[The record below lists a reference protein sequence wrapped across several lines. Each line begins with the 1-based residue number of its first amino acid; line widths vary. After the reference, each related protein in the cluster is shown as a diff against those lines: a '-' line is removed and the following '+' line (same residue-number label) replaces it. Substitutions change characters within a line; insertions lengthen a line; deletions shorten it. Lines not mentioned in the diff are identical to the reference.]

1 MIHRIYSSL
10 PSFKSLEFHSG
21 LNLVLAEKTPGA
33 TERQTR
39 NRAGKSS
46 ITEIIHFLMAGTLEK
61 NSIFRDAHLKNHS
74 FGLEFDL
81 GGHMVAMERE
91 AENRSVLTVAGG
103 EYNHWPVQPSVD
115 TLTGKKMIKN
125 SLWKIVLG
133 KILFELPESEEKY
146 GPTFRSLFSYFVR
159 RQSVRGFTDPFR
171 QNEKQQPYD
180 QQVAISYLI
189 GLDWTIPQKWQSIRE
204 QEKSLKALKKAA
216 REGALGDIIS
226 TTSDL
231 RTKLTVAEARAEQLR
246 RSTAEF
252 KVLPEYRELEQ
263 KASDLT
269 RQINRLVDENTMD
282 LQLIDDIEESLQE
295 EAPPPDTKLEEVY
308 REAGVVLPA
317 LALKRFEDVRAFHQS
332 VLANRHS
339 YLQGEIDASR
349 RRIEH
354 REDTIK
360 KHEVRRSQIMGIL
373 QSHGALDHFA
383 RLQEELARLETD
395 VENLRQRYAT
405 AEKLETGKTDLVLE
419 RQQLLRRLRQDHNEQ
434 SDILRMAI
442 LAFEEISNALYE
454 DAGSLV
460 ISESLNGPLF
470 EVKIH
475 GKRSSGVSN
484 VQVFCFDMMLMRF
497 CAERGIGPGFLFHDS
512 HLFDGVDERQVAKAL
527 QLGAKLADSLGFQYI
542 VTMNEDA
549 LPTELPKDFD
559 LEQYIMPTRLTDAT
573 EDGGLFGIRFG

>member
-10 PSFKSLEFHSG
+10 PSFKNLEFHSG

-61 NSIFRDAHLKNHS
+61 NSIFRDVHLKDYS

-81 GGHMVAMERE
+81 GGHRVAMERE
-91 AENRSVLTVAGG
+91 AESHSVLTVAGG
-103 EYNHWPVQPSVD
+103 EYGHWPIQPSVD
-115 TLTGKKMIKN
+115 TRTGKNMIKN

-159 RQSVRGFTDPFR
+159 RQSVLGFTDPFR
-171 QNEKQQPYD
+171 QNEHQQPYD

-204 QEKSLKALKKAA
+204 QEKSLKALRKAA

-252 KVLPEYRELEQ
+252 KILPEYRELEQ
-263 KASDLT
+263 EASDLT

-282 LQLIDDIEESLQE
+282 RQLIDDLEESLQE
-295 EAPPPDTKLEEVY
+295 EAPPPDTKLEEMY

-339 YLQGEIDASR
+339 YLRGEISASR

-354 REDTIK
+354 REGTIK

-395 VENLRQRYAT
+395 VENLRQRYAI
-405 AEKLETGKTDLVLE
+405 AEKLETGKTDLDLE

-460 ISESLNGPLF
+460 ISESLNGPKF
-470 EVKIH
+470 EVQIH
-475 GKRSSGVSN
+475 GKRSSGISN
-484 VQVFCFDMMLMRF
+484 MQVFCFDMMLMRF

-527 QLGAKLADSLGFQYI
+527 QLGAKMADSLGFQYI

-549 LPTELPKDFD
+549 LPAELPEDFD

>member
-10 PSFKSLEFHSG
+10 PSFKNLEFHSG

-61 NSIFRDAHLKNHS
+61 NSIFRDVHLKNHL

-81 GGHMVAMERE
+81 GGHRVAMERE
-91 AENRSVLTVAGG
+91 AENRSVLTVVGG
-103 EYNHWPVQPSVD
+103 EHNHWPVQPSID
-115 TLTGKKMIKN
+115 MRTGKNMIKN

-171 QNEKQQPYD
+171 QNEKQQSYD

-246 RSTAEF
+246 QSTTKF
-252 KVLPEYRELEQ
+252 KVLPKYRELEQ
-263 KASDLT
+263 EASDLT
-269 RQINRLVDENTMD
+269 RQINKLVDENTMD
-282 LQLIDDIEESLQE
+282 RQLIDDIEESLQE
-295 EAPPPDTKLEEVY
+295 EVPPPDTKLEEVY
-308 REAGVVLPA
+308 RKAGVVLPT

-339 YLQGEIDASR
+339 YLQGEISASR

-373 QSHGALDHFA
+373 QSHGALDHFT
-383 RLQEELARLETD
+383 RLQQELARLETD

-405 AEKLETGKTDLVLE
+405 AEKLETGKTDLDLE

-442 LAFEEISNALYE
+442 LSFEEISNALYE

-460 ISESLNGPLF
+460 ISESLNGPQF

-484 VQVFCFDMMLMRF
+484 MQVFCFDMMLMRF

-527 QLGAKLADSLGFQYI
+527 QLGAKMADQLGFQYI

-549 LPTELPKDFD
+549 LPAESPKDFD